1 MPNMRTRERVFS
13 VLAIICGLIGGF
25 GLLFLSIFDT
35 KRFPNEHRIFL
46 LVFIVGVGF
55 SAIFSVIEV
64 CTRFHSADPQ
74 VLLNLNSIVGSV
86 KISRD

>member
-1 MPNMRTRERVFS
+1 MPNLRTRERVFS
-13 VLAIICGLIGGF
+13 VLAIICGLVGGF

-35 KRFPNEHRIFL
+35 KRFPKEHRIFL

-64 CTRFHSADPQ
+64 CITSYLINQR
-74 VLLNLNSIVGSV
+74 LLFRI
-86 KISRD
+86 